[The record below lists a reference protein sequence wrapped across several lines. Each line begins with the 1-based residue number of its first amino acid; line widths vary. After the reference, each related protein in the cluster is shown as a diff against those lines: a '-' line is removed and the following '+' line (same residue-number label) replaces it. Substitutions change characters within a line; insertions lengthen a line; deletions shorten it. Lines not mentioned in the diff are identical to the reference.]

1 MAAQKHLD
9 REHEGGFR
17 LENQRLPHSI
27 LIDFKVSACHMLVL
41 LVYGLAAIDEGQ
53 PAIWDSRRILSKITN
68 IRQTCHGR
76 VGRTCDVNFWIRLRQ
91 ERQYSIEI
99 QPALRKAH

>member
-27 LIDFKVSACHMLVL
+27 LIDFKVSACHVFAL
-41 LVYGLAAIDEGQ
+41 LVRAQAAIYKACLLQ
-53 PAIWDSRRILSKITN
+53 RL
-68 IRQTCHGR
+68 QTDPTSLGGA
-76 VGRTCDVNFWIRLRQ
+76 VD
-91 ERQYSIEI
+91 
-99 QPALRKAH
+99 